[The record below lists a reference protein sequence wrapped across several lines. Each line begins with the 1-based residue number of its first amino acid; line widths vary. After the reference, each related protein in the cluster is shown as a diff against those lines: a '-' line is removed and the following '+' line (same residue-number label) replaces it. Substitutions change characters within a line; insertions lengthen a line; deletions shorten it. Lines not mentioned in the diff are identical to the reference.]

1 MPAFCVVVYILNEQR
16 PQKSKPAI
24 YCVVCF
30 GNYQAVRNFALIGF
44 SDKPALLGPAKRL
57 S

>member
-1 MPAFCVVVYILNEQR
+1 MLAFCVVVYVLNEQR

>member
-1 MPAFCVVVYILNEQR
+1 MAAFCVVVYILNEHGS
-16 PQKSKPAI
+16 PKSKPAI

-30 GNYQAVRNFALIGF
+30 AIYQAVRNFALIGF
-44 SDKPALLGPAKRL
+44 SDIVVLLGPAKRL

>member
-1 MPAFCVVVYILNEQR
+1 MPAFCVLVYILNEQGS
-16 PQKSKPAI
+16 PESKPAI

-30 GNYQAVRNFALIGF
+30 GIYQAVRNFALIGF
-44 SDKPALLGPAKRL
+44 SDKAALLGPAERL